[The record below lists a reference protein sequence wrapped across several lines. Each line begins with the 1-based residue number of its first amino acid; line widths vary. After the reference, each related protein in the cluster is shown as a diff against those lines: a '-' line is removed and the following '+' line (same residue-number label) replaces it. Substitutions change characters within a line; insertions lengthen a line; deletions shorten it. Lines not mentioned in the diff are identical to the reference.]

1 MGVARTAFATAV
13 PLAGPLSTSRSCS
26 SSSQQTAVVGGEKV
40 VGGRRD
46 DAQGRET
53 RRTWRSVLGQ
63 RGVAAA
69 LLLSIFA
76 GKTLLFAISVIA
88 SHSAQ
93 LRIYMVDLKRSR
105 YVSKTKLAVHTRLQ
119 HLLASQNPLHYAGSW
134 DELSILAICLPGSY
148 MRFYGMPLIASER
161 MSIRGGNT
169 RSQRW
174 LCLAPPPCIDLSSF
188 DVDHLNIRPR
198 CTLPCL

>member
-69 LLLSIFA
+69 LLLSI
-76 GKTLLFAISVIA
+76 IC
-88 SHSAQ
+88 
-93 LRIYMVDLKRSR
+93 R
-105 YVSKTKLAVHTRLQ
+105 
-119 HLLASQNPLHYAGSW
+119 HL
-134 DELSILAICLPGSY
+134 D
-148 MRFYGMPLIASER
+148 F
-161 MSIRGGNT
+161 
-169 RSQRW
+169 RW
-174 LCLAPPPCIDLSSF
+174 ES
-188 DVDHLNIRPR
+188 
-198 CTLPCL
+198 